1 MSVTNPAGEEKVIA
15 GAFPSGCGKTNCA
28 MMTPTLPGWKVKC
41 IGDDIGKYRQVH
53 IGGVSKTI
61 NSCDIWGIP

>member
-41 IGDDIGKYRQVH
+41 IGDDIGKGVHVVGTYRGVH
-53 IGGVSKTI
+53 IGGYV
-61 NSCDIWGIP
+61 